1 MRNNITLIAFFF
13 ILSCSQEVKQL
24 PILGNPKMVN
34 GKEVKHTI
42 RPFNYMSQDSLPITN
57 ATLKDQIY
65 IVDFFFTSCPSIC
78 PRVVKQMLKIH
89 DEFKSN
95 PNVRLVSFTLD
106 PKRDTPS
113 KLKKYADNLEVK
125 ADKWLFLTGDKD
137 FTLELAHDYF
147 VSAAEDAEAPGG
159 FDHSGKIILVDRNG
173 HIRSFCEGTDPSA
186 IPAFM
191 EDVKTLLKEK
201 SND

>member
-1 MRNNITLIAFFF
+1 MRNNIILIAFFF

-173 HIRSFCEGTDPSA
+173 HIRSFCEGTDPTA